1 MNMNIKQTKTNKN
14 KILKLFLIFVF
25 IFGISFPVNAAP
37 TQLHPEGN
45 PEKQTTFQ
53 IQANCTEG
61 EALSY
66 TTEQGLICKEEAF
79 GTSTTT
85 AQSEASIKAQE
96 FLNIINSGDT
106 NAQLAFEVDFCG
118 NDKYLVGFTIEGD
131 IRCLDK
137 TAPQILNSY
146 CGEGEV
152 AVGFKK
158 VTEKEVY
165 QLNIVKTESLSTLSD
180 KVLVIT
186 DLKTGEEIINIQGR
200 NTTTIG
206 LVDTNDNTLFVEDI
220 SIENPAIS
228 THTPYIQIADSTSIQ
243 TAKDI
248 ASALPLYWKYS
259 SIKNYVVSVSGATLN
274 ISKKDG
280 SSVGNLAI
288 TTLESEFKDT
298 TVTKIIEDIEKEYQL
313 DNYKPNCLNLEDL
326 LTSIPTTEKKADLL
340 EKLSTLLSC
349 EEGQIISSLPK
360 ENNLIVV
367 GAPGDDDGGTDRG
380 AVYIFEQQA
389 DNNWAQTLKISNN
402 TGSSENIN
410 LDNNDSFGEN
420 VSYYDDVIVVGAPGD
435 DDGGTDRGAVYIF
448 EQQADNSW
456 SKTLKISDNAG
467 AAGELAVSFNQSN
480 SDKSSSFGT
489 SVSIEKDLLFVGV
502 SGEQGSG
509 TSEEGKNNGAVYIFE
524 KSNSG
529 DWYLAHKI
537 LDDDVSADITHINLS
552 KNNFFGKSVFYSD
565 NLLFVG
571 ANKINGVNNKG
582 VVYVFEKGDSTDD
595 WTKKSEITTNVSQSS
610 SNFGKGISYK
620 NGELL
625 IGNSTNG
632 TSTSTGAVYVF
643 NREDD
648 DTWTPDKRISY
659 SSVPDTVFDLVVT
672 QDFDN
677 FTGGVFRPGLGV
689 SNSNSLILLGSETAV
704 STSEKGGVMIYR
716 KERGGSLVREYVF
729 ADAPSTS
736 TTLNVPL
743 DTGDRFGR
751 SVSLNRYPSAGEW
764 TCIDEPE
771 NVVISLE
778 YETKVCKALL
788 KDLFTTKFVFAGN
801 LNGTSTKRHNLLLP
815 YNTDVFYKGE
825 VHTNGS
831 YKALSN
837 KADVNIRKT
846 DETTSS
852 PLLENQT
859 LNINC
864 SS

>member
-274 ISKKDG
+274 ISKR
-280 SSVGNLAI
+280 GNA
-288 TTLESEFKDT
+288 
-298 TVTKIIEDIEKEYQL
+298 
-313 DNYKPNCLNLEDL
+313 
-326 LTSIPTTEKKADLL
+326 TS
-340 EKLSTLLSC
+340 
-349 EEGQIISSLPK
+349 
-360 ENNLIVV
+360 
-367 GAPGDDDGGTDRG
+367 
-380 AVYIFEQQA
+380 YIFCC
-389 DNNWAQTLKISNN
+389 L
-402 TGSSENIN
+402 
-410 LDNNDSFGEN
+410 
-420 VSYYDDVIVVGAPGD
+420 
-435 DDGGTDRGAVYIF
+435 
-448 EQQADNSW
+448 
-456 SKTLKISDNAG
+456 
-467 AAGELAVSFNQSN
+467 
-480 SDKSSSFGT
+480 
-489 SVSIEKDLLFVGV
+489 
-502 SGEQGSG
+502 
-509 TSEEGKNNGAVYIFE
+509 
-524 KSNSG
+524 
-529 DWYLAHKI
+529 
-537 LDDDVSADITHINLS
+537 
-552 KNNFFGKSVFYSD
+552 
-565 NLLFVG
+565 
-571 ANKINGVNNKG
+571 
-582 VVYVFEKGDSTDD
+582 
-595 WTKKSEITTNVSQSS
+595 
-610 SNFGKGISYK
+610 
-620 NGELL
+620 
-625 IGNSTNG
+625 
-632 TSTSTGAVYVF
+632 
-643 NREDD
+643 
-648 DTWTPDKRISY
+648 
-659 SSVPDTVFDLVVT
+659 
-672 QDFDN
+672 
-677 FTGGVFRPGLGV
+677 
-689 SNSNSLILLGSETAV
+689 
-704 STSEKGGVMIYR
+704 YR
-716 KERGGSLVREYVF
+716 
-729 ADAPSTS
+729 
-736 TTLNVPL
+736 
-743 DTGDRFGR
+743 
-751 SVSLNRYPSAGEW
+751 
-764 TCIDEPE
+764 C
-771 NVVISLE
+771 
-778 YETKVCKALL
+778 
-788 KDLFTTKFVFAGN
+788 
-801 LNGTSTKRHNLLLP
+801 
-815 YNTDVFYKGE
+815 
-825 VHTNGS
+825 
-831 YKALSN
+831 
-837 KADVNIRKT
+837 
-846 DETTSS
+846 
-852 PLLENQT
+852 
-859 LNINC
+859 
-864 SS
+864 